1 MSKFLK
7 IRGAHEHNLKN
18 IDINLPRDKFIV
30 VTGISGSGKSSLAFD
45 TIYAEGQRRYVES
58 LSPYARQFIGKMM
71 KPKVESIEGLS
82 PSIAIEQKAMS
93 HNPRSTVGTTTE
105 IFDYLRLLYARIGIP
120 HCPKCGKRIERQSV
134 DQIVDQVMELPND
147 TRIMVM
153 APIVRDRKGSYQ
165 KLFEDLRKK
174 GYQRIRIDGEVRDN
188 VGSISLD
195 KNFKHTIE
203 VVIDGLVI
211 KKEIKQR
218 LSESIEQALF
228 LSEGIVYITIL
239 ENESSKDLIFSE
251 HFACIECGI
260 SFEELAP
267 RNFSFNTPW
276 GSCPECEGLGTKKIF
291 DIDLIVPD
299 KSKSIN
305 EGAISSIGE
314 NRESY
319 YFQMIDAVA
328 KHYKINL
335 NLPFNELTQ
344 DQIDILFYGND
355 QKIYFELGKNG
366 SMRHAFEREYEGIIP
381 SMERR
386 YRETQSQMSRNF
398 LDRYIRELTCPE
410 CNGKRLK
417 PESLAV
423 FINEKNIIDITEMQ
437 INEIINF
444 FKALKLSEREQII
457 GREIIKE
464 INSRLNFLLDVGL
477 DYITLNRASATLSAG
492 EAQRIHLATQIG
504 SNLVGVL
511 YVLDEPSIGLHQR
524 DNERLLNTLERLRD
538 LGNTVVVVEHDHDTI
553 LRADHVLDLGPGAG
567 RLGGN
572 VIVNGPPEDLFENPD
587 SLTGQFISGREK
599 IEVPKKR
606 RNSRAWIE
614 IKGAAEH
621 NLKNIDVKIPLG
633 VFTAVT
639 GVSGAGKSTLIN
651 DILYEVLAREIN
663 RASTFPGK
671 HTIITGIENI
681 DKVINIDQSPIG
693 RTARSNPATYSKALD
708 QIRDLFAETKEAKMR
723 GYKPGR
729 FSFNVKG
736 GRCEACEGAGVI
748 KIDLVFLAPVYVP
761 CEVCKGTRFNRE
773 TLEIKWNGK
782 NINDVL
788 EMTVAEALEFFETI
802 PKIKRILKTLSDVG
816 LDYVHLGQR
825 SPTLSGGEAQRVKLA
840 RELSKNSTGQTF
852 YLLDE
857 PTTGLSTYDIKK
869 LLAVLKRLV
878 DKGNSILII
887 EHNLDVIKCA
897 DWIID
902 LGPEGGDKGGNIVAE
917 GVPEEIIN
925 VKESYTAKFLKK
937 YLNDSK

>member
-1 MSKFLK
+1 LSKYLK

-18 IDINLPRDKFIV
+18 IDVDLPRDKFVV

-105 IFDYLRLLYARIGIP
+105 IYDYLRLLYARVGIP

-134 DQIVDQVMELPND
+134 DQIVDQVLKLPTD
-147 TRIMVM
+147 TKIMVI
-153 APIVRDRKGSYQ
+153 APIIRDRKGSYQ
-165 KLFEDLRKK
+165 KLFEELRKK
-174 GYQRIRIDGEVRDN
+174 GYQRLRIDNKIREN
-188 VGSISLD
+188 VGKISLD
-195 KNFKHTIE
+195 KNYKHTID
-203 VVIDGLVI
+203 VINDRLVI

-218 LSESIEQALF
+218 LADSIEQALF
-228 LSEGIVYITIL
+228 LSEGIVYITLI
-239 ENESSKDLIFSE
+239 ENESTRDLIFSE
-251 HFACIECGI
+251 HFACISCGI

-276 GSCPECEGLGTKKIF
+276 GSCPECEGLGVKKIV
-291 DIDLIVPD
+291 DINLLIPD
-299 KSKSIN
+299 PSKSIN
-305 EGAISSIGE
+305 EGGIISFGE
-314 NRESY
+314 SRDSY
-319 YFQMIDAVA
+319 YFQMLKSVGEYYSID
-328 KHYKINL
+328 L
-335 NLPFNELTQ
+335 DLPIKELSQ
-344 DQIDILFYGND
+344 DKLEILLHGSEDNIDFT
-355 QKIYFELGKNG
+355 LGRDGQMK
-366 SMRHAFEREYEGIIP
+366 HAFNRKYEGVVP
-381 SMERR
+381 GMMRR
-386 YRETQSQMSRNF
+386 YRETQSQASRNYAERF
-398 LDRYIRELTCPE
+398 MRELQCQE
-410 CNGKRLK
+410 CNGQRLK

-423 FINEKNIIDITEMQ
+423 LINNKNIINITEMQ
-437 INEIINF
+437 INEIIEF
-444 FKALKLSEREQII
+444 FNSLSLTEREQII
-457 GREIIKE
+457 GKEIIKE
-464 INSRLNFLLDVGL
+464 INSRLKFLLDVGL

-538 LGNTVVVVEHDHDTI
+538 LGNTVIVVEHDHDTI

-567 RLGGN
+567 TRGGN
-572 VIVNGPPEDLFENPD
+572 LIVSGPPEELLEHPD
-587 SLTGQFISGREK
+587 SLTGRFLSERDK

-606 RNSRAWIE
+606 RLSRAWIE

-621 NLKNIDVKIPLG
+621 NLKGIDVKIPLG
-633 VFTAVT
+633 VFTAIT

-651 DILYEVLAREIN
+651 DILYNVMAREIN
-663 RASTFPGK
+663 RANTYPGK
-671 HTIITGIENI
+671 HTIVTGLENI

-693 RTARSNPATYSKALD
+693 RTARSNPATYSKVLD
-708 QIRDLFAETKEAKMR
+708 HIRSIFAETKEAKIR

-736 GRCEACEGAGVI
+736 GRCEACEGGGVI

-788 EMTVAEALEFFETI
+788 EMTVAEALEFFDAI

-840 RELSKNSTGQTF
+840 RELSKRSTGQTF

-857 PTTGLSTYDIKK
+857 PTTGLSTFDIKK
-869 LLAVLKRLV
+869 LLNVLNRLV
-878 DKGNSILII
+878 SKGNSILII
-887 EHNLDVIKCA
+887 EHNMDVIKCA

-902 LGPEGGDKGGNIVAE
+902 LGPEGGDKGGNLVGE
-917 GVPEEIIN
+917 GVPEDIIKIQN
-925 VKESYTAKFLKK
+925 SYTGKFLKK
-937 YLNDSK
+937 YLTNSK